1 MDGAEGADAHARAA
15 VNRRGKAARSAW
27 AIILVMLGA
36 LVAGIVTLATG
47 AGATTLLSARL
58 EASGTPGGTSM
69 AGTTCS
75 AAYTSLLTGTH
86 NKARDLAIGPVGF
99 PTITATR
106 LTVTDGGTSACTTL
120 TLEGTATVFSLAA
133 KVLVVG
139 QWTTSTATTPTFT
152 IVFGFKTVPLSS
164 LVAPTGSSFGVS
176 LSHAWVATTAAS
188 AKVSITPASLPTGD
202 SSFFTGL
209 KGALTVASS
218 GISFA
223 GELTTTGGI
232 GKALTD
238 LHIKNTGLQLTGS
251 LSGSV
256 GTFSATKAPAVT
268 AKLQLFVSVTVTLT
282 TPSWLS
288 FPTQAFTLSI
298 SGTSSGK
305 WSVTV
310 TGKATLKLRPTT
322 AATRITASFTITGS
336 PTSVTVAL
344 KVQVGTIKDAFGL
357 TWLKLTSTTL
367 TWTISG
373 KTATLQATVTVGT
386 SPDTATLTAT
396 VKLGT
401 GASATLSVTSTSHT
415 LSTTNLA
422 KALGGFTL
430 PTTLPTVSLKHLAVY
445 LDVPKSGSVTVA
457 AEATATITISSHS
470 FTVSMLLRVEGTKV
484 LVGARTSTALHLKT
498 FVSGLPTAANVS
510 LTDLAVLFSTSSVSL
525 KSTAI
530 DTATKTFFQPL
541 YCSTGKACTFTVAE
555 KSGVTIQAAVGLPTT
570 LKKLV
575 CKLVN
580 PTKSTTTTCLTGP
593 VTISG
598 HIPLF
603 KTAKTVSLSIALPTV
618 EISHGPVRQLKLSV
632 SISATKTTFTLS
644 ISGGLVLLAPSAE
657 VTTGPQGCPASVTR
671 PKTDVCLTLTVS
683 GKLKIGTTGLSITL
697 TASLKATTGW
707 RLPNPVTWLTLDSLV
722 VQIGLTV
729 GETGP
734 GVTFGIAG
742 TFKIGSTTFA
752 FAVHLKATP
761 EAPWL
766 DLLGVK
772 LASTEGIGTSTLTAL
787 YHDVTGNTLPSAL
800 PKIRLRDLLLEY
812 SVTTDKTLG
821 LCQGLH
827 ISADLTITGDS
838 WTQKTYPSPTKM
850 TCTAAPPMSTVC
862 KTNKGSCLASIFL
875 SISKNGFVGKGHITT
890 WSAGPLYFTATT
902 LDVTITTSEV
912 QVHIKAGGK
921 LLTPFTWA
929 TEKTQAPEW
938 FGGTITLTVGT
949 TRLYLSAT
957 GDIGTLSATIS
968 GTASFSTLANA
979 GFTLSSWFTT
989 VKTAF
994 VTAGNHVASAMKTVG
1009 TTVTAWWQTYVAT
1022 SANQVAGDIQ
1032 AAFNFLGSTGPP
1044 AWQKIEAVFAVVT
1057 TAISKWNNAV
1067 NSVSVI
1073 TLHWLDITASA
1084 IFQDVLHGIKIGG
1097 YTVCIIKC
1105 FLHIPGVT
1113 IPGVCTYANAVQG
1126 TPLCSASTLVS
1137 GAQSTYANPNVRTHL
1152 TAATLS
1158 LPPGA
1163 TDKTLITKLHRID
1176 PPTGTTSLTCA
1187 MATEDFN
1194 TKYESPT
1201 IIQVKTL
1208 GNNLTING
1216 PQPNTLGNPTDTTSN
1231 DKVLG
1236 QNTLNGLYSGT
1247 NQGTCTQAPAAKPV
1261 PTTPAFTLGLT
1272 QSWVYEGGTV
1282 TVGGTAGTGIS
1293 QVTITWGD
1301 GSSSTTATLTTQT
1314 HTYRASHVYADET
1327 GVDGEPSPFTVTA
1340 TPTVGSGFTAPATA
1354 TGSVAVYDA
1363 PLALTSFTAAP
1374 TTPDVM
1380 QTVTASGRLS
1390 APVESGEP
1398 VTATITWGDGA
1409 DTTVTVASTG
1419 SFSATHVYDRLTPI
1433 GKPVA
1438 KEPITVALSEGDG
1451 TTTSGSSSVTLHDVA
1466 PTGLISP
1473 TTGAVVT
1480 SGGTVF
1486 THAGAP
1492 VGWTSE
1498 VTDVSPAQGITFSF
1512 DWNDGTPNG
1521 VAIVG
1526 APTPSRA
1533 TSQNTYTYPVP
1544 TGSVTHTFASACLYT
1559 VTTTATDDD
1568 TLATSLTVPV
1578 VVTAP
1583 LGADPAPTAD
1593 WLRQLSAGRPAPPPG
1608 RRIPAKTLGCYLEIA
1623 QHLSPELGRLTP
1635 AAAASILGPGG
1646 PAQARSQSG
1655 MLEAQ
1660 LRRELLT
1667 VLLDFANGS
1676 WNWTQE
1682 IALAPT
1688 SPRASGQPHEATLEA
1703 LVGNANLVLTSE
1715 PGTVQALQAALGE
1728 LRQAQVP
1735 QPPPLLSWSPSTDG
1749 VYSFG
1754 TVNVTTTVSE
1764 TFTVTSPGPNG
1775 QLRPLPP
1782 DVPVALT
1789 GSTTAFTVTAT
1800 TCPAG
1805 PASPTTSPPPSTCTV
1820 TVAFTPKATDTPDSA
1835 TLTATAGPTPHIA
1848 SLVLTGTG
1856 DLSPSIAI
1864 TFSPA
1869 SGTGSCQV
1877 DLILTDFKPTTHY
1890 VVTYS
1895 VTSSGSVT
1903 GSTSYAPGVTTNSS
1917 GGFSESVFS
1926 LSRTDSVAVTVG
1938 GVTTPFTKVS
1948 C

>member
-1 MDGAEGADAHARAA
+1 
-15 VNRRGKAARSAW
+15 
-27 AIILVMLGA
+27 
-36 LVAGIVTLATG
+36 
-47 AGATTLLSARL
+47 
-58 EASGTPGGTSM
+58 
-69 AGTTCS
+69 
-75 AAYTSLLTGTH
+75 
-86 NKARDLAIGPVGF
+86 
-99 PTITATR
+99 
-106 LTVTDGGTSACTTL
+106 
-120 TLEGTATVFSLAA
+120 
-133 KVLVVG
+133 
-139 QWTTSTATTPTFT
+139 
-152 IVFGFKTVPLSS
+152 
-164 LVAPTGSSFGVS
+164 
-176 LSHAWVATTAAS
+176 
-188 AKVSITPASLPTGD
+188 
-202 SSFFTGL
+202 
-209 KGALTVASS
+209 
-218 GISFA
+218 
-223 GELTTTGGI
+223 
-232 GKALTD
+232 
-238 LHIKNTGLQLTGS
+238 
-251 LSGSV
+251 
-256 GTFSATKAPAVT
+256 
-268 AKLQLFVSVTVTLT
+268 
-282 TPSWLS
+282 
-288 FPTQAFTLSI
+288 
-298 SGTSSGK
+298 
-305 WSVTV
+305 
-310 TGKATLKLRPTT
+310 
-322 AATRITASFTITGS
+322 
-336 PTSVTVAL
+336 
-344 KVQVGTIKDAFGL
+344 
-357 TWLKLTSTTL
+357 
-367 TWTISG
+367 
-373 KTATLQATVTVGT
+373 
-386 SPDTATLTAT
+386 
-396 VKLGT
+396 VK
-401 GASATLSVTSTSHT
+401 
-415 LSTTNLA
+415 
-422 KALGGFTL
+422 
-430 PTTLPTVSLKHLAVY
+430 
-445 LDVPKSGSVTVA
+445 
-457 AEATATITISSHS
+457 
-470 FTVSMLLRVEGTKV
+470 
-484 LVGARTSTALHLKT
+484 
-498 FVSGLPTAANVS
+498 
-510 LTDLAVLFSTSSVSL
+510 
-525 KSTAI
+525 
-530 DTATKTFFQPL
+530 
-541 YCSTGKACTFTVAE
+541 
-555 KSGVTIQAAVGLPTT
+555 
-570 LKKLV
+570 
-575 CKLVN
+575 
-580 PTKSTTTTCLTGP
+580 
-593 VTISG
+593 
-598 HIPLF
+598 
-603 KTAKTVSLSIALPTV
+603 
-618 EISHGPVRQLKLSV
+618 ISHGPVRQLTLSV
-632 SISATKTTFTLS
+632 SISAAKTAFTLS
-644 ISGGLVLLAPSAE
+644 MGGELVLLAPSTD
-657 VTTGPQGCPASVTR
+657 VTGSGGCPKGVKTR
-671 PKTDVCLTLTVS
+671 PTNDICLTLTVK
-683 GKLKIGTTGLSITL
+683 GTLKVSTTGVSVTLS
-697 TASLKATTGW
+697 ASLAANTGW
-707 RLPNPVTWLTLDSLV
+707 RLPQPVTWLTLDQLA

-729 GETGP
+729 SEAGGP

-742 TFKIGSTTFA
+742 MFTIGSTTFA
-752 FAVHLKATP
+752 FAVHVKATADP
-761 EAPWL
+761 PYL

-772 LASTEGIGTSTLTAL
+772 LASTKGIGRSTITQL
-787 YHDVTGNTLPSAL
+787 YHDITAHTLTPNVL
-800 PKIRLRDLLLEY
+800 PPLRLRDLLLEY
-812 SVTTDKTLG
+812 SVTTDPTLG
-821 LCQGLH
+821 LCQGVH
-827 ISADLTITGDS
+827 ISADLTITGDP
-838 WTQKTYPSPTKM
+838 WTQGSQPSPTKM
-850 TCTAAPPMSTVC
+850 TCNTKPSASTACTA
-862 KTNKGSCLASIFL
+862 NKGSCLASVFL

-890 WSAGPLYFTATT
+890 WNAGPLHFTTTT

-929 TEKTQAPEW
+929 TEKTHAPEW

-994 VTAGNHVASAMKTVG
+994 VTAGKHVASAMKTVG
-1009 TTVTAWWQTYVAT
+1009 TTVTAWWRTYVAT

-1032 AAFNFLGSTGPP
+1032 AAFNFFGNTGPP
-1044 AWQKIEAVFAVVT
+1044 AWQKIEAVFAAIT

-1084 IFQDVLHGIKIGG
+1084 IFRDVLHGIRIGG

-1105 FLHIPGVT
+1105 FLHIPGFN
-1113 IPGVCTYANAVQG
+1113 IEGVCTYATGVKG

-1137 GAQSTYANPNVRTHL
+1137 GAQATYADPNVRTHL

-1194 TKYESPT
+1194 ATNKTDRESAT

-1236 QNTLNGLYSGT
+1236 QNTLNGLYTGT

-1261 PTTPAFTLGLT
+1261 PTIPSFTLGLT
-1272 QSWVYEGGTV
+1272 QSWVYEGGIV

-1314 HTYRASHVYADET
+1314 HTYRASHVYVDET
-1327 GVDGEPSPFTVTA
+1327 GLDGEPSPFTVTA

-1354 TGSVAVYDA
+1354 TGTVAVYDA
-1363 PLALTSFTAAP
+1363 PLALTSFAATP
-1374 TTPDVM
+1374 SAPDVM

-1398 VTATITWGDGA
+1398 VTATITWGDGT
-1409 DTTVTVASTG
+1409 DTTVTVESTG

-1492 VGWTSE
+1492 VGWTPE
-1498 VTDVSPAQGITFSF
+1498 VTDVSPAQGITFTF
-1512 DWNDGTPNG
+1512 DWKDESPNG

-1526 APTPSRA
+1526 APTPSTA
-1533 TSQNTYTYPVP
+1533 TSQSTYTYPVP
-1544 TGSVTHTFASACLYT
+1544 TGSVAHTFASACLFT

-1583 LGADPAPTAD
+1583 LGAEPAPTAY

-1623 QHLSPELGRLTP
+1623 QHLSPELGDLTP
-1635 AAAASILGPGG
+1635 EAAASILGPGG

-1655 MLEAQ
+1655 MLDAQ

-1682 IALAPT
+1682 IPLAPP
-1688 SPRASGQPHEATLEA
+1688 SPQGSGQPHEATLEA
-1703 LVGNANLVLTSE
+1703 LVGSANQVLTSE
-1715 PGTVQALQAALGE
+1715 PGTVQALQVALGE

-1749 VYSFG
+1749 VFSFG
-1754 TVNVTTTVSE
+1754 TVNTTTTVSE
-1764 TFTVTSPGPNG
+1764 TFTVTNPGPNG

-1789 GSTTAFTVTAT
+1789 GSTTGFTVTAT

-1805 PASPTTSPPPSTCTV
+1805 PASRGTSPPLSTCTV
-1820 TVAFTPKATDTPDSA
+1820 TVAFTPKATDTPYSA
-1835 TLTATAGPTPHIA
+1835 TLTASAGPTPHIA

-1864 TFSPA
+1864 TFSPT

-1877 DLILTDFKPTTHY
+1877 DLILTDFRPTTHY
-1890 VVTYS
+1890 AVTYS
-1895 VTSSGSVT
+1895 VTSSGTVT
-1903 GSTSYAPGVTTNSS
+1903 GTTSYAPGATTDSS
-1917 GGFSESVFS
+1917 GGFTGPVVS
-1926 LSRTDSVAVTVG
+1926 LPKTEAITFTVG
-1938 GVTTPFTKVS
+1938 SMTLPYSKVS